1 MSSLQQFA
9 SIDSS
14 CRLAYS
20 ARGDAEGV
28 AVIFLPGFSDSWL
41 SYEPLLDAMPTS
53 YRLIAISQ
61 LGHGDSDKPDDGYS
75 VACFADD
82 LAGFMNSLGIAR
94 AIIVG
99 HSFGSMVATRFA
111 LKYPDRVHGLCLIGA
126 FRTVAGHP
134 GAEEIWTNAIEPM
147 TDTVDPSFVREF
159 QLSTLARPIPPA
171 RLVSAIAES
180 QKMPARV
187 WRALWRSMLDDDFS
201 MQLTSIDA
209 PTLIV
214 WGRQDAFN
222 TPDEQMK
229 LHSAIRDS
237 ELVAIAEAGH
247 APHWEDPAGVAEIL
261 ENFFELALAHRNPQ
275 SLALP
280 SINASRQVGPVSSI
294 DNILQADHRVA
305 KGRLVATRA

>member
-14 CRLAYS
+14 CKLAYTE
-20 ARGDAEGV
+20 RGDANGD

-41 SYEPLLDAMPTS
+41 SYEPLLDALPAS

-61 LGHGDSDKPDDGYS
+61 LGHGDSEKPDDGYS

-82 LAGFMNSLGIAR
+82 LACFMNSLGIAR

-99 HSFGSMVATRFA
+99 HSFGSLVATRFA
-111 LKYPDRVHGLCLIGA
+111 LKYPDRVQGLCLIGA

-134 GAEEIWTNAIEPM
+134 GAEEIWTNAIAPM
-147 TDTVDPSFVREF
+147 TDSVDPSFVREF

-171 RLVSAIAES
+171 RLVSAITES

-187 WRALWRSMLDDDFS
+187 WKALWRNMLDDNFS
-201 MQLTSIDA
+201 TELARINV

-214 WGRQDAFN
+214 WGQKDAFN
-222 TPDEQMK
+222 SPDEQMMLQAAIHDSK
-229 LHSAIRDS
+229 L
-237 ELVAIAEAGH
+237 IALADAGH
-247 APHWEDPAGVAEIL
+247 APHWEDPIGVAQIL
-261 ENFFELALAHRNPQ
+261 ASFFARACLRTAVL
-275 SLALP
+275 SP
-280 SINASRQVGPVSSI
+280 SQVPANETPYKQMQI
-294 DNILQADHRVA
+294 QMR
-305 KGRLVATRA
+305 

>member
-1 MSSLQQFA
+1 MTSLQRFA

-14 CRLAYS
+14 CKLAYT
-20 ARGDAEGV
+20 ARGNAKGV

-41 SYEPLLDAMPTS
+41 SYEPLLEALPIS
-53 YRLIAISQ
+53 YRLIALSQ
-61 LGHGDSDKPDDGYS
+61 LGHGDSDKPEDGYN
-75 VACFADD
+75 VTCFADN

-99 HSFGSMVATRFA
+99 HSFGSLVATRFA
-111 LKYPDRVHGLCLIGA
+111 LKYPDRVLGLGLIGA

-159 QLSTLARPIPPA
+159 QLSTLARPIPTA

-187 WRALWRSMLDDDFS
+187 WKALWRSMLDDDFS
-201 MQLTSIDA
+201 TQLAHVDA

-214 WGRQDAFN
+214 WGQQDAFN
-222 TPDEQMK
+222 TPEEQMN

-247 APHWEDPAGVAEIL
+247 APHWEDPAGVAQIL
-261 ENFFELALAHRNPQ
+261 RNFFERTLTHCFPQALA
-275 SLALP
+275 
-280 SINASRQVGPVSSI
+280 G
-294 DNILQADHRVA
+294 
-305 KGRLVATRA
+305 